1 MKRRTKK
8 TAAVVLS
15 VILLLVLTFAVLPF
29 FFKDKVMDNAR
40 RELNK
45 RLTAEVDFKDLKIS
59 FIRNFPDASVSLK
72 DLYIVGKDDFEGDTL
87 LMSKDVNLVINLKSL
102 FGDTGYEVKRM
113 QINDSKVLAHVL
125 KDGRANWDIFPEDTA
140 NVDTT
145 ESGFKFKLQDFNI
158 ARADV
163 VYLSDSGNVAARM
176 KNLNLNLNGDL
187 TADSTL
193 LSTNFTIDTLNFW
206 NGGVHYASNLV
217 VEFTAD
223 INAILSE
230 DRYEFANNEMKINA
244 IPLSLN
250 GWVQMPDDEIEM
262 DLTLNTEQVDF
273 KSLLSLIPAIYTNSF
288 AGVKA
293 DGKVTVSGFA
303 KGKYEGE
310 SYPAFDLQLGVENGK
325 FQYPDL
331 PKSVDNIQIA
341 GHITN
346 PGGSLDNTTVD
357 LSKLNFRMGGNPFT
371 SQLRIVNPVS
381 DPDFNVKAQG
391 KMNLALI
398 KDVYPLAKGT
408 ELNGLLDMDVNAA
421 GRMSYVEQNR
431 YESFRFGGTLNVKD
445 VLLKMKDLGQD
456 VAVKNAN
463 LLFNDRYLNLTG
475 ISLKI
480 GRNDLSANGKVENYL
495 AYVLRDKTLKGDF
508 NVNSTYLNITDFMG
522 NDEEENDTSSM
533 QIIKIPKNLDLAL
546 AGNFRE
552 LVYNKMNLK
561 EANAVMRI
569 ADGELNI
576 EKMNVNAF
584 GGNMSLMGR
593 YSSANP
599 EQPALDFD
607 LDLKQITFADIFAQV
622 PSMQRF
628 VPVFEKLAGRFNT
641 KLSLSTLLQNNMM
654 PVLVSVLSQGNFNAE
669 SVTLKEDVTA
679 LNELINSLKIDKI
692 KGVNLKEIALAFNI
706 RDGRLETKPFD
717 LRFRDYNLNL
727 GGSTGLDQTIAYA
740 GNVKLPDKLNLG
752 RFQNVGFKIGGTF
765 QKPKIELDL
774 KNTLNTLVEEQK
786 QKALQKADSVKTQVL
801 DKGRAE
807 REKALQEAQKKADVL
822 LEQAKR
828 QGDRLI
834 NEAKVRGDSLVA
846 KASNPIAR
854 ELAKKGAAELVKQ
867 AQKQADN
874 LNNKAKAEADKMI
887 QQVTEKTDF

>member
-29 FFKDKVMDNAR
+29 FFKDKVMDIAR

-125 KDGRANWDIFPEDTA
+125 KDGRANWEIFPEDTA

-398 KDVYPLAKGT
+398 KDVYPLEKGT
-408 ELNGLLDMDVNAA
+408 ELNALLDMDVNAA
-421 GRMSYVEQNR
+421 G
-431 YESFRFGGTLNVKD
+431 
-445 VLLKMKDLGQD
+445 
-456 VAVKNAN
+456 
-463 LLFNDRYLNLTG
+463 
-475 ISLKI
+475 
-480 GRNDLSANGKVENYL
+480 
-495 AYVLRDKTLKGDF
+495 
-508 NVNSTYLNITDFMG
+508 
-522 NDEEENDTSSM
+522 
-533 QIIKIPKNLDLAL
+533 
-546 AGNFRE
+546 
-552 LVYNKMNLK
+552 
-561 EANAVMRI
+561 
-569 ADGELNI
+569 
-576 EKMNVNAF
+576 
-584 GGNMSLMGR
+584 
-593 YSSANP
+593 
-599 EQPALDFD
+599 
-607 LDLKQITFADIFAQV
+607 
-622 PSMQRF
+622 
-628 VPVFEKLAGRFNT
+628 
-641 KLSLSTLLQNNMM
+641 
-654 PVLVSVLSQGNFNAE
+654 
-669 SVTLKEDVTA
+669 
-679 LNELINSLKIDKI
+679 
-692 KGVNLKEIALAFNI
+692 
-706 RDGRLETKPFD
+706 
-717 LRFRDYNLNL
+717 
-727 GGSTGLDQTIAYA
+727 
-740 GNVKLPDKLNLG
+740 
-752 RFQNVGFKIGGTF
+752 
-765 QKPKIELDL
+765 
-774 KNTLNTLVEEQK
+774 
-786 QKALQKADSVKTQVL
+786 
-801 DKGRAE
+801 
-807 REKALQEAQKKADVL
+807 
-822 LEQAKR
+822 
-828 QGDRLI
+828 
-834 NEAKVRGDSLVA
+834 
-846 KASNPIAR
+846 
-854 ELAKKGAAELVKQ
+854 
-867 AQKQADN
+867 
-874 LNNKAKAEADKMI
+874 
-887 QQVTEKTDF
+887 

>member
-29 FFKDKVMDNAR
+29 VFKDKVMEIAR

-45 RLTAEVDFKDLKIS
+45 RLTAEVNFRDLKIS
-59 FIRNFPDASVSLK
+59 FIRNFPDASVSLR
-72 DLYIVGKDDFEGDTL
+72 DLYIAGKDEFAGDTL
-87 LMSKDVNLVINLKSL
+87 LMSREVNVAVNLKSL
-102 FGDTGYEVKRM
+102 FGDTGYEVKKVL
-113 QINDSKVLAHVL
+113 INDSKVLAHVL

-398 KDVYPLAKGT
+398 KDVYPLEKGT

-522 NDEEENDTSSM
+522 NEEEENDTSSM

-786 QKALQKADSVKTQVL
+786 QKALQKADSVKTKVL